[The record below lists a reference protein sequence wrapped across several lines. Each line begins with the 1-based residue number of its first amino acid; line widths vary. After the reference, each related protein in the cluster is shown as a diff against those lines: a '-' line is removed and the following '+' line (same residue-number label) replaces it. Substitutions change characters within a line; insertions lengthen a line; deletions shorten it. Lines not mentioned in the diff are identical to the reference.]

1 VASTDALMA
10 HSSIGRAEIL
20 GSLLTP
26 AAAREQ
32 SPALEDAVE
41 QMALTLGVPVE
52 RLVWVEAPLTATVR
66 EHDERSASVAVWT
79 VSVFGS
85 PDSGSPQQVWRTVQ
99 VELELVDGR
108 WLVSAAT
115 ADAGPTPA
123 GNEFALQSGWDEF
136 DAVANWDPS
145 RPRGLPRRRGP
156 LMWPWDPIVDAV
168 LAPFQAAAGWAWDT
182 VIGGIT
188 DWLAKGFVQLLT
200 FVWQV
205 MDQSS
210 SPQLDSEWFSHSA
223 GSAVPDG
230 G

>member
-1 VASTDALMA
+1 MRVVEMRAGILAASVLLLAAACASGPTESGPASTVVAPSDRESAVLGTGDSSPADAGPLQAALTYVASTDALMA

-32 SPALEDAVE
+32 SAALEDAVE
-41 QMALTLGVPVE
+41 RMALTLDVPIE

-66 EHDERSASVAVWT
+66 ERDETSASVAVWT

-123 GNEFALQSGWDEF
+123 DNELALQSGWDEF
-136 DAVANWDPS
+136 DAVANWDPVV
-145 RPRGLPRRRGP
+145 PG
-156 LMWPWDPIVDAV
+156 AN
-168 LAPFQAAAGWAWDT
+168 LAGEDR
-182 VIGGIT
+182 
-188 DWLAKGFVQLLT
+188 
-200 FVWQV
+200 
-205 MDQSS
+205 
-210 SPQLDSEWFSHSA
+210 
-223 GSAVPDG
+223 
-230 G
+230 